1 MWSSGQ
7 WSSAGQKPE
16 PGYGTLMSTLAEQL
30 SALLTQ
36 GGSRNRLVLSAG
48 DAWLALS
55 GEKGGHA
62 IECEAATND
71 HLPRAARLSD
81 QKRHAL
87 LAAGFTPIKH
97 SSRMRRIY
105 GLDGAGRA
113 AEVADLLTGLL
124 ADIYGQSQWQ
134 SRSWSG
140 SPPAASNPL
149 VIQQMR
155 KLSRTRSHADRLEL
169 YRRLLRADL
178 LLVVESEGSNKPAV
192 IGDLAGFSVYG
203 VFTDLKSALYYDPR
217 GVPLKL
223 IPGRQLFPML
233 VQLNAGSL
241 RLNPN
246 AVVGGELYRNEL
258 DAIAG
263 ATRRYRHS
271 T

>member
-1 MWSSGQ
+1 MT
-7 WSSAGQKPE
+7 
-16 PGYGTLMSTLAEQL
+16 TLPQHL
-30 SALLTQ
+30 SALLSA

-71 HLPRAARLSD
+71 HLPAAARLSD
-81 QKRHAL
+81 DKRRAL
-87 LAAGFTPIKH
+87 IAAGFTPIKH

-105 GLDGAGRA
+105 GMDGEGRA
-113 AEVADLLTGLL
+113 DEVAGILTGLL
-124 ADIYGQSQWQ
+124 ADIYGQSRWQ
-134 SRSWSG
+134 ASAWSG
-140 SPPAASNPL
+140 SPPEISNPQI
-149 VIQQMR
+149 IQQMR
-155 KLSRTRSHADRLEL
+155 RLSQTRSHPDRLEL

-178 LLVVESEGSNKPAV
+178 LMVVESEGSNKPAV

-203 VFTDLKSALYYDPR
+203 VFTDLKSALYHDPR
-217 GVPLKL
+217 GLPLRV

-241 RLNPN
+241 RLNPD

-263 ATRRYRHS
+263 ASRRMPR
-271 T
+271 